1 MLLGH
6 DPWGASWIAAHR
18 ARVAAE
24 QAHEPTPNTA
34 SA

>member
-18 ARVAAE
+18 ARQAAE
-24 QAHEPTPNTA
+24 KAATTA
-34 SA
+34 